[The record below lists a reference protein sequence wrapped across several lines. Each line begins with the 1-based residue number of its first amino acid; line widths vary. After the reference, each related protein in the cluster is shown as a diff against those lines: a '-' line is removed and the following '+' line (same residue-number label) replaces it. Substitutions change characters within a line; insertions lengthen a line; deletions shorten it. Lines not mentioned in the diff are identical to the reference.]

1 MSRKVATLKYKGAVI
16 ATVYVERFEVRRAD
30 GRKWKSFA
38 TLAAA
43 KAYIDGFSK
52 AVDMYSA
59 KEAGK

>member
-1 MSRKVATLKYKGAVI
+1 MKKGATLKYKGAII

-38 TLAAA
+38 SLVAA

-52 AVDMYSA
+52 AVDMYEA
-59 KEAGK
+59 KEVKS